1 MECNS
6 NRKSGAVFFL
16 DTFKTLIFIFKS
28 EASYS
33 LKENA
38 IHISL
43 KRESK
48 LENQARKRFLLFRKT
63 KRIIIFVPLAL
74 LSLY

>member
-1 MECNS
+1 MECKQQQEIRS
-6 NRKSGAVFFL
+6 CLFL
-16 DTFKTLIFIFKS
+16 DTFKTLILIFKS

-48 LENQARKRFLLFRKT
+48 SENQARKRFLLFRKT